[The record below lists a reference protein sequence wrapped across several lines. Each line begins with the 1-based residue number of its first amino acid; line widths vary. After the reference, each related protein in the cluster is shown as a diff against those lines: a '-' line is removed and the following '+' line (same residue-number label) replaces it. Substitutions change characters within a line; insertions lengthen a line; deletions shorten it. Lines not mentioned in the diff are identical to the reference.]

1 MTDSNLRVCH
11 VAEIAN
17 CHVNTVRTYER
28 KGYIKAMRDHN
39 NYRWFTLQE
48 AIKLKKILN
57 VRKPV
62 K

>member
-1 MTDSNLRVCH
+1 MPDRNLRVCH

-17 CHVNTVRTYER
+17 CHVNTVRAYER
-28 KGYIKAMRDHN
+28 KGYIKAMRDN
-39 NYRWFTLQE
+39 NNFRWFTLQD

-57 VRKPV
+57 IRKSD

>member
-1 MTDSNLRVCH
+1 MSDRNLRVCH

-17 CHVNTVRTYER
+17 CHVNTVRAYER
-28 KGYIKAMRDHN
+28 KGYIKALRDHN

-57 VRKPV
+57 IRKTA